1 MSARAAVALL
11 VSAALVTFH
20 GGPAA
25 AQADA
30 HARALARATCQNG
43 KQSQLVTSATAAL
56 EREPDELSLR
66 MRLADAL
73 VDQGCYQEAVSVLE
87 AGQEGHP
94 RDRALAGKLRDVR
107 SLVTEQTY
115 IEELTQAAEGAK
127 FQRNQLRCVRLADVQ
142 ACDDA
147 LKFKPDDAQ
156 LLLAKSEAAK
166 AKVAAVAALQVPVNA
181 SSAPPASAPAPADK
195 SPAVASNTVR
205 RGRSPKRMPGA
216 GTVASSYASSPSDAA
231 ATARATMDGAAPSG
245 GQRLTATNGAS
256 AAANESSGTRT
267 YSNEAPAGRTN

>member
-1 MSARAAVALL
+1 MSARRAGALL
-11 VSAALVTFH
+11 VSAVLLTFH

-30 HARALARATCQNG
+30 QARALARASCQNG
-43 KQSQLVTSATAAL
+43 KQSQLVTSTTAAL
-56 EREPDELSLR
+56 ERKPDELSLR

-87 AGQEGHP
+87 AGQKGHP
-94 RDRALAGKLRDVR
+94 RDSALAGKLRDVR

-115 IEELTQAAEGAK
+115 IEGLTQAAEGAK
-127 FQRNQLRCVRLADVQ
+127 FQRNQLRCMRLADVQ

-147 LKFKPDDAQ
+147 LKFKPDDGQ
-156 LLLAKSEAAK
+156 LLVAKSEAVK
-166 AKVAAVAALQVPVNA
+166 AKVAAAAALPV
-181 SSAPPASAPAPADK
+181 PASPPPAPADK

-205 RGRSPKRMPGA
+205 RVRSPKRVPRSGA
-216 GTVASSYASSPSDAA
+216 VASTYAPSRLDAA
-231 ATARATMDGAAPSG
+231 ATARATMQGAAPNG

-256 AAANESSGTRT
+256 VAASESSGART
-267 YSNEAPAGRTN
+267 YSNDAPEGRTN